1 MPLGCT
7 LEDIYTYGGC
17 ASAKEQKSKGRRL
30 LRDLKYSGAEGEIDA
45 VVDEDNSLGGSE
57 KLYYGYD
64 VSFKVKNDVK
74 KEVSYVPDRK
84 IRGKNTLIGGV
95 LITQYRSERASGFN
109 CSRRFPQIASTCR
122 DFKKDSIAPFG
133 VDPIFSR
140 SSSLFGGVDLENN
153 IGKYYNV
160 SELPPSGV
168 PNGFTVR
175 SSDLKLGRSGFA
187 VYIDIMTSKNQ
198 ANRMI
203 SYMREGNF
211 IDTSTK
217 SIVVNIAAYNPVTVR
232 FTNTRVHFEYSKG
245 GSVDIRSD
253 TQALA
258 MDVYKGKAG
267 AFLLAMEVIVV
278 CWVIYSTYALLADS
292 VIV

>member
-1 MPLGCT
+1 V
-7 LEDIYTYGGC
+7 
-17 ASAKEQKSKGRRL
+17 SA
-30 LRDLKYSGAEGEIDA
+30 LRDSI
-45 VVDEDNSLGGSE
+45 VQEDFRKWHQRVETSIKTALHR
-57 KLYYGYD
+57 L
-64 VSFKVKNDVK
+64 VSTP
-74 KEVSYVPDRK
+74 Y
-84 IRGKNTLIGGV
+84 
-95 LITQYRSERASGFN
+95 
-109 CSRRFPQIASTCR
+109 
-122 DFKKDSIAPFG
+122 
-133 VDPIFSR
+133 FSR
-140 SSSLFGGVDLENN
+140 SSSLFWGVDLENN

-232 FTNTRVHFEYSKG
+232 FTNIRVHFEYSKG
-245 GSVDIRSD
+245 GSADIRSD

-267 AFLLAMEVIVV
+267 AFLLAMEVVVV

-292 VIV
+292 VIVSRSQDFEILRNIQARVVQSHSNVLEIVNLVCQLLAFVTWWAYQALYAYRFSP